1 MIQRILKLVA
11 LPFMIFY
18 YSLEALYHWLVPS
31 PPKDINGQIALITG
45 AGSGIGQKM
54 CVQFAKLGCKVV
66 GIDISPAGLVATEE
80 ILRKLGLASSW
91 SCYKCD
97 LSDRKSV
104 YEVSGVIKSEIGDV
118 DILVNN
124 AGIVTGGDFLE
135 CKDEM
140 IIKTMDVNCNAH
152 FWTLKAFLP
161 RMLDRNHGHIVT
173 IASGA
178 GLFGMPKL
186 VDYCASKFAAVGM
199 SEALTMELR
208 LRKKHGI
215 HVTTVCP
222 FYIDT
227 GMFKGVESS
236 IIPIIKPDDAVSSIM
251 DGVLKNKTHVV
262 LPWITSVAYSFKG
275 LLPVKMLYYVGEAME
290 VLSSMENFKGR
301 D

>member
-1 MIQRILKLVA
+1 MLQAVTKILL
-11 LPFMIFY
+11 LPFVLTYYMMESFY
-18 YSLEALYHWLVPS
+18 HLVVPI
-31 PPKDINGQIALITG
+31 PRKDINGQVALITG

-66 GIDISPAGLVATEE
+66 GIDISPAGLLTTEE
-80 ILRKLGLASSW
+80 LLKKMGLASSW

-104 YEVSGVIKSEIGDV
+104 YEVSGVVKSEVGDV

-140 IIKTMDVNCNAH
+140 ILKTMDVNCNAH
-152 FWTLKAFLP
+152 FWTLKSFLP
-161 RMLDRNHGHIVT
+161 RMIERNHGHVVT

-178 GLFGMPKL
+178 GLFGMPRL
-186 VDYCASKFAAVGM
+186 VDYCTSKFAAVGM
-199 SEALTMELR
+199 SEALMMELR
-208 LRKKHGI
+208 LRKKNNV
-215 HVTTVCP
+215 HVTTICP

-236 IIPIIKPDDAVSSIM
+236 IIPIIKPDDAVASIM
-251 DGVLKNKTHVV
+251 DAVLKNKTHVV
-262 LPWITSVAYSFKG
+262 IPWITSLAYSLKG

-290 VLSSMENFKGR
+290 VLTSMEKFKGR
-301 D
+301 N